1 METGDRW
8 EVGVVGL
15 GANLPS
21 CLALCVGPKEERD
34 TEISS
39 KDSLHLDFNHHF
51 IIFSHFFQILRDL
64 CDTSSPVPRKGLVSL
79 HEVYVQS
86 GSVQWDPG
94 EILPHP
100 SNGGEWGQPLLSSF
114 PSHPLFLLSLGSS

>member
-21 CLALCVGPKEERD
+21 CLALRVGPKEERD

-64 CDTSSPVPRKGLVSL
+64 CDTSSPVPQKCLVSL